1 MNINDLLMYGLA
13 VLFAGLVT
21 FPFSA
26 MLSKRNR
33 WMVFIIPGV
42 LAMVAIVFA
51 ILGLASDDW
60 SKLGYLLIASF
71 SALGFLGSLLS
82 SLILLFRYR

>member
-1 MNINDLLMYGLA
+1 MNLNDLLMYALA

-26 MLSKRNR
+26 MLSKNNR
-33 WMVFIIPGV
+33 WMVFVIPGV
-42 LAMVAIVFA
+42 LALIAIVFA
-51 ILGLASDDW
+51 ILGFVSEDW
-60 SKLGYLLIASF
+60 GRLGYLLIASF

-82 SLILLFRYR
+82 SMFLLFKYR